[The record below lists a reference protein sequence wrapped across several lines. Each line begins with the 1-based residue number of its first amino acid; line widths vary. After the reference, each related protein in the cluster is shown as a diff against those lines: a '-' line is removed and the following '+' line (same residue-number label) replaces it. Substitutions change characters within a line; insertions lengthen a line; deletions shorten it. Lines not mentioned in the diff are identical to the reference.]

1 MARACQNDIGGLN
14 IRNKESPE
22 GDGNLARA
30 CQNDIGRLNI
40 RNKESPEGDGNF
52 YSYFSVEHIKLE
64 IKKAPK
70 GTETK
75 ILQILRNILHHIRN
89 KESPEGDGTK
99 FQITL

>member
-1 MARACQNDIGGLN
+1 MARACQNY
-14 IRNKESPE
+14 
-22 GDGNLARA
+22 
-30 CQNDIGRLNI
+30 IGRLNI

>member
-1 MARACQNDIGGLN
+1 M
-14 IRNKESPE
+14 
-22 GDGNLARA
+22 ARA

-70 GTETK
+70 GTETLSK
-75 ILQILRNILHHIRN
+75 NTITKTTFLLEI
-89 KESPEGDGTK
+89 KKAPKGTET
-99 FQITL
+99 ITSLFIKNCADLLEIKKAPKGTETCAY